1 MRVTAVARFAGSGLI
16 YMRAI
21 LGLAP
26 QALCCRPL
34 RGLRGLGDAAAR
46 FAGLEINVKSKLA
59 LVSLMLLA
67 STGCIVVGGY
77 SSGRGLWIWPG
88 SIIIFLIGLV
98 FFLLMLFRSR
108 RG

>member
-1 MRVTAVARFAGSGLI
+1 MRVTAVARFAGSGLV

-26 QALCCRPL
+26 QALCCRP
-34 RGLRGLGDAAAR
+34 LRGLGDAAAR

-59 LVSLMLLA
+59 IVSLMLLA

>member
-1 MRVTAVARFAGSGLI
+1 MRVTAAARFAGSGLV

-26 QALCCRPL
+26 QALCCHS
-34 RGLRGLGDAAAR
+34 LRGLGDAAAR